1 MDVSMD
7 WKAAENLSRS
17 AGEFKLIG
25 SHYKTNYNQD
35 VHMDQSKKTVTMD
48 IIRLAEEELP
58 ITQIC
63 ILTDW

>member
-1 MDVSMD
+1 MD

-25 SHYKTNYNQD
+25 SLYNTNYNQD

-58 ITQIC
+58 ITQIFT
-63 ILTDW
+63 LTDW